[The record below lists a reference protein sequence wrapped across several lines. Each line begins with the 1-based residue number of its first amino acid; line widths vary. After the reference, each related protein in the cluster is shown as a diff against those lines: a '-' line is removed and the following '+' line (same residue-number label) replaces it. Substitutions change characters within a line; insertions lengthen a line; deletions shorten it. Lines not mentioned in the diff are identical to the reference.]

1 VVAKNNLNIKELKLM
16 SNAIRAL
23 SMDAVEKAN
32 SGHPGMPLG
41 MSDVATILYKYFL
54 RFNPQ
59 NPKWPNRD
67 RFVLSAGHGSMLLY
81 SLLHL
86 TGYKKI
92 TIDEI
97 KRFRQFKSKTAGHP
111 EYDIECGIETTTGPL
126 GQGLAN
132 SVGMAISEKHL
143 SAILGK
149 SLYNHYTYVI
159 AGDGCLMEGI
169 SQEAISLAG
178 HLKLNKLIVFFDD
191 NNVSIDGPTNLSTSE
206 NHLNRFKACNWDVQ
220 KINGHDFKQIFNAIN
235 KAKKTNRPSL
245 IACKTIIGFGSPNK
259 QGKNTSHGA
268 ALGLDEVQKTRKKIN
283 WVYPPFVIP
292 NKISKIWKKVGIKG
306 VKENMRWNKTFKK
319 TNKEKKK
326 VFNIYLNKKI
336 NKNSFTELQKIKKKF
351 HESND
356 LIATRKASSIAI
368 NALLKKIPFLIGGSA
383 DLTESNLTK
392 SKDQKIFNSSNYKGT
407 YIYYGIREHAMA
419 AAMTGISLHSGLI
432 PYGGSFLIFT
442 DYCRPSIRLA
452 SIMKQKVIFVMTH
465 DSIGLGEDGPTHQ
478 PIEQLTSLRAIPNLN
493 ILRPADA
500 IETLESW
507 EIALNLKAP
516 SIISLTRQ
524 NVPIVR
530 KNKILENMSK
540 KGAYII
546 ESTNKNKRDLTI
558 LSTGSE
564 VSIAIEAKRILE
576 KKSLNVTVVSM
587 PCWEIFDK
595 NNDNYKNKILGPI
608 KKRIAIEAASKYGW
622 TKYILN
628 EKYMLGMNGF
638 GASAPHD
645 VLYNKFGLNSKELV
659 KLALNIYKKNN
670 G

>member
-1 VVAKNNLNIKELKLM
+1 MVAKNNLNIKELKLM

-283 WVYPPFVIP
+283 WAYPPFVIP

>member
-1 VVAKNNLNIKELKLM
+1 M
-16 SNAIRAL
+16 
-23 SMDAVEKAN
+23 
-32 SGHPGMPLG
+32 
-41 MSDVATILYKYFL
+41 
-54 RFNPQ
+54 
-59 NPKWPNRD
+59 
-67 RFVLSAGHGSMLLY
+67 
-81 SLLHL
+81 
-86 TGYKKI
+86 
-92 TIDEI
+92 
-97 KRFRQFKSKTAGHP
+97 
-111 EYDIECGIETTTGPL
+111 
-126 GQGLAN
+126 
-132 SVGMAISEKHL
+132 
-143 SAILGK
+143 
-149 SLYNHYTYVI
+149 
-159 AGDGCLMEGI
+159 
-169 SQEAISLAG
+169 
-178 HLKLNKLIVFFDD
+178 
-191 NNVSIDGPTNLSTSE
+191 
-206 NHLNRFKACNWDVQ
+206 
-220 KINGHDFKQIFNAIN
+220 
-235 KAKKTNRPSL
+235 
-245 IACKTIIGFGSPNK
+245 
-259 QGKNTSHGA
+259 
-268 ALGLDEVQKTRKKIN
+268 
-283 WVYPPFVIP
+283 
-292 NKISKIWKKVGIKG
+292 GIKG

-351 HESND
+351 HE
-356 LIATRKASSIAI
+356 SSIAI